1 MAGGIRWTEGKVSYL
16 LKWIQKSVSGLL
28 DAGRLIG
35 SLAIRIW
42 IQVPLSGL
50 LDAGRFLGA
59 LATKIWIQAPI
70 AGLIDKWEK
79 ALSIR
84 LWIQAPIAGLID
96 KWESTIVAVKYA
108 LNQEL
113 LEGLLAKWEKTLSV
127 RIWIQKSISGILD
140 AGRLI
145 GSLTLNRP
153 WTQKAISGILNITGR
168 VIASVSG
175 GKLQE
180 GSLSWIVGALT
191 VVIRPGMLKG
201 RLAYR
206 LFMLAARPL
215 SGNYRGFRGTIS
227 RGPFKYSRT
236 VSREI

>member
-1 MAGGIRWTEGKVSYL
+1 MAGGIRWTLGKITVAFKKL
-16 LKWIQKSVSGLL
+16 QTPVTGLIAKWEQTLGLKGWF
-28 DAGRLIG
+28 
-35 SLAIRIW
+35 
-42 IQVPLSGL
+42 QVPLSGL
-50 LDAGRFLGA
+50 IAKWEKTLSIRQ
-59 LATKIWIQAPI
+59 WIQAPI
-70 AGLIDKWEK
+70 AGLIDKWGK

-84 LWIQAPIAGLID
+84 LWIQAPIAGLIA

-113 LEGLLAKWEKTLSV
+113 LEGLLAKWGKTLSL
-127 RIWIQKSISGILD
+127 RIWVQKSISGILD

-153 WTQKAISGILNITGR
+153 WTQKAISGLLDAGRLTGR